1 MTNKLTASEFATR
14 VAQLNVG
21 IPFELAPDLI
31 VNVRGVTEA
40 EFLIHLVRRF
50 PNLANQFIMSP
61 QEEAKAKKKAA
72 QGIVSTETPE
82 QKISAYLREQLQFAP
97 ELKAAFSAITIDYP
111 GDETVE
117 KALLRLPVDKRD
129 ALLKLGAEQTWKD
142 DFEGF
147 LARVG
152 SEAVGLEAMAMMTG
166 GGTTTNDETSP
177 ETSSSVSESS
187 ATA

>member
-1 MTNKLTASEFATR
+1 MNKLTASEFATR

-21 IPFELAPDLI
+21 VPFELAPDMT

-50 PNLANQFIMSP
+50 PNLSSQFIMSP
-61 QEEAKAKKKAA
+61 QEEAKNKKKAA
-72 QGIVSTETPE
+72 QGISSGLTQE
-82 QKISAYLREQLQFAP
+82 QQISEYLREQLQFAP
-97 ELKAAFSAITIDYP
+97 ELKAAFCAVALDYAADP
-111 GDETVE
+111 VVE
-117 KALLRLPVDKRD
+117 NALLKLPIEKRD
-129 ALLKLGAEQTWKD
+129 ALLKLAADLTWKD

-166 GGTTTNDETSP
+166 GGTTSPSETSP
-177 ETSSSVSESS
+177 ETSSSASASS
-187 ATA
+187 ATD